1 MQGILVVGR
10 ILFVLIF
17 IVAGAQK
24 LIDLDGTAALI
35 DAKVTLPA
43 ALSGVI
49 AKITTATG
57 LAAPKLLAIVSGA
70 VEVIGGLLIVFGIG
84 TRLAALALIIYVG
97 VVSFYFHD
105 FWNMAGPDRAANM
118 TSALKNLS
126 MIGALLIL
134 FAFGSRPAAS
144 RAPVEVLE

>member
-1 MQGILVVGR
+1 
-10 ILFVLIF
+10 
-17 IVAGAQK
+17 
-24 LIDLDGTAALI
+24 
-35 DAKVTLPA
+35 
-43 ALSGVI
+43 
-49 AKITTATG
+49 
-57 LAAPKLLAIVSGA
+57 
-70 VEVIGGLLIVFGIG
+70 VFGIG

>member
-84 TRLAALALIIYVG
+84 TRLAALVLIGYVG
-97 VVSFYFHD
+97 VVTFYFHD
-105 FWNMAGPDRAANM
+105 F
-118 TSALKNLS
+118 
-126 MIGALLIL
+126 
-134 FAFGSRPAAS
+134 
-144 RAPVEVLE
+144 